1 MISPLM
7 IGKSKQ
13 VDDRFSLDQSQPKQ
27 HSAKLGKR
35 MSGRSNSQAVE
46 VPTMPALSLD
56 GASDMSDSG
65 RRGHPLHG
73 VVNEIG
79 AWLQAEKTR
88 RNERKAKRKHKTR
101 HHSHLSEA
109 LQAVTG
115 HRSSAEQSHHQ
126 RRDSDSSGSGDS
138 DALGRLESILQR
150 GSSTNVNMLGRT
162 ASRKQSIRN
171 PRSLSTRQSRPAS
184 SDLDDIEDQ
193 PPSCNASLDNSKTL
207 TYYGGSSSTHADATA
222 KPASK
227 NDREAWLE
235 FKFEIVRLAHTLK
248 LKGWRQVPMESSA
261 NIDVERLSGALTNAV
276 YVIAPPKDLPLRPN
290 EGTESSQSLV
300 PRKPPPSVS
309 LPSHSPIILLL
320 T

>member
-13 VDDRFSLDQSQPKQ
+13 VDDRFSLDQSLPKQ
-27 HSAKLGKR
+27 FSAKLGKR

-46 VPTMPALSLD
+46 MPTMSALSLD
-56 GASDMSDSG
+56 GTSDMSDSG
-65 RRGHPLHG
+65 RRGLPLHH
-73 VVNEIG
+73 VVDEIG
-79 AWLQAEKTR
+79 AWLQAEKAR
-88 RNERKAKRKHKTR
+88 RKERKANRKHKTR

-109 LQAVTG
+109 LQAVTS
-115 HRSSAEQSHHQ
+115 HKSSTEQSHDQ
-126 RRDSDSSGSGDS
+126 RRASDSSDSGHS
-138 DALGRLESILQR
+138 DALEKLESILQK
-150 GSSTNVNMLGRT
+150 GSSSNINMLART

-171 PRSLSTRQSRPAS
+171 PRGLSTRQLRPAS
-184 SDLDDIEDQ
+184 SDLDEIDDQ
-193 PPSCNASLDNSKTL
+193 PPSCNATLDNSKTL

-276 YVIAPPKDLPLRPN
+276 YVVAPPKDLPLRPN

-300 PRKPPPSVS
+300 PRNPPP
-309 LPSHSPIILLL
+309 
-320 T
+320 